1 MDLSREIATNK
12 YFEPSI
18 ELASKEEIKNVQKK
32 RLKYILSYVYERSPF
47 YKRLFKENNIS
58 PYDFNELDDIR
69 KFPFTTKED
78 LIKYAYPYG
87 GDFLCV
93 NREDLVGW
101 HMTSG
106 TTGRPIAGPYT
117 SNDYWTWMKLMARCL
132 VTAGVRKGDIL
143 LNLYGYGL
151 FTGGLGFHQSSHLVG
166 AAVIP
171 WGVGRTEALIQTI
184 LDFSPTVMTGTP
196 SYQLYVLETLIKKG
210 IDTKKLPIRI
220 TIPGAEMWTEEI
232 RRRLEEGFE
241 LKEKNG
247 GSRNVYGA
255 TELLGPGSGI
265 ECEYENGFHFWIDH
279 FYLEIIDPETLEPV
293 QPGESGEMVVT
304 TLTKEALPLIRY
316 RMRDVT
322 VLDDDPCNCGRKAF
336 PRCKWILGRIDDV
349 IHYRGAKIWPK
360 VIQETLLKFPNVLE
374 YQVEVDRF
382 GTSGFTIKVEL
393 ESKGSN
399 EEIKR
404 AITSEVRKNLSFINP
419 KIIFVPEGTL
429 PRYEGKSK
437 RIIFLS

>member
-1 MDLSREIATNK
+1 MDISKEISKEK
-12 YFEPSI
+12 YYEPSL
-18 ELASKEEIKNVQKK
+18 ELASKDELKEIQRK
-32 RLKYILSYVYERSPF
+32 RLKYILNYVYERSPF
-47 YKRLFKENNIS
+47 YKKLFKEHKVT
-58 PYDFNELDDIR
+58 PDDFHDLEDIR

-78 LIKYAYPYG
+78 LVKYSYPYG

-93 NREDLVGW
+93 KREDLVGW

-106 TTGRPIAGPYT
+106 TTGKPVSGPYT

-184 LDFSPTVMTGTP
+184 LDFAPTVMTGTP
-196 SYQLYVLETLIKKG
+196 SYQLYILENMIKKG
-210 IDTKKLPIRI
+210 IDPKKLSIRI
-220 TIPGAEMWTEEI
+220 TIPGAEIWTEEI
-232 RRRLEEGFE
+232 RKRLEEGFG
-241 LKEKNG
+241 LKEKGG

-279 FYLEIIDPETLEPV
+279 FYLELIDPESLEPV
-293 QPGESGEMVVT
+293 QPGEKGEMVVT

-316 RMRDVT
+316 RMRDIT
-322 VLDDDPCNCGRKAF
+322 VLDDEPCNCGRKAF
-336 PRCKWILGRIDDV
+336 PKCKWIIGRIDDV

-360 VIQETLLKFPNVLE
+360 VIQESLMKFPEVLE
-374 YQVEVDRF
+374 YQVEIDRF
-382 GTSGFTIKVEL
+382 GPAGFTIKVEIDSKRDDL
-393 ESKGSN
+393 ELRKN
-399 EEIKR
+399 II
-404 AITSEVRKNLSFINP
+404 AEVRKNLSFINP
-419 KIIFVPEGTL
+419 KIVFVNEGSL
-429 PRYEGKSK
+429 PRYEGKAK
-437 RIIFLS
+437 RIVFIS